1 MILWL
6 FKRRFWSR
14 GCKAM
19 NGKCL
24 FIEYGLMVNYE
35 RHKFCQFTKQNAFR
49 KSMSSGGKIIGNF
62 ANTKKNKSQFT
73 PPQNDIIKSS
83 TLVQHYLSTLEEN

>member
-1 MILWL
+1 
-6 FKRRFWSR
+6 
-14 GCKAM
+14 M

-35 RHKFCQFTKQNAFR
+35 RHKFYQFTKQNAFR

-73 PPQNDIIKSS
+73 PHKMTFKMLSS
-83 TLVQHYLSTLEEN
+83 SLWHRSDAKVIQAAHFFVYK